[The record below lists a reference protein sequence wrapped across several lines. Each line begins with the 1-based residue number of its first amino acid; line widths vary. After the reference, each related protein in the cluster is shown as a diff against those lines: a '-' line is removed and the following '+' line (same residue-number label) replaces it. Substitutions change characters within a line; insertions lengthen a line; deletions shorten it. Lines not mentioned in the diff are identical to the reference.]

1 MDFAIGSSIANVNY
15 MQNKVFTFF
24 ESHCMHRRLGILKEC
39 VCYEKSH
46 VQREHNH
53 HIFRWLLRHHISL
66 GSTNEQRERG
76 QYRKKGKKKKMKV
89 GET

>member
-1 MDFAIGSSIANVNY
+1 MRKTNEQVEQSSDNRCV
-15 MQNKVFTFF
+15 
-24 ESHCMHRRLGILKEC
+24 LKEC

-76 QYRKKGKKKKMKV
+76 QFIGKRGRKKKMKV